1 VGTLEHGRALNSRP
15 FIVAGWYALLSLMYR
30 DYSITYPRQV
40 WNMDETHSHARTSAM
55 AGRGDIIGGVGLTK
69 PEIILPPYAFGVG
82 ACTVV
87 FYASEAGVV
96 ELHSVVVDGQA
107 RGHGYVSVTQPDGAT
122 RDVALAE

>member
-1 VGTLEHGRALNSRP
+1 MGTLEHGRPLNSRP

-30 DYSITYPRQV
+30 DYSITSPGQV
-40 WNMDETHSHARTSAM
+40 WNMDETHSRARKPAM

-69 PEIILPPYAFGVG
+69 PEIILPPYASGAG
-82 ACTVV
+82 ACTVAFCV
-87 FYASEAGVV
+87 SEAGVV
-96 ELHSVVVDGQA
+96 ELHFVVVDGQA